1 MPHAVKP
8 LRAHPAARPV
18 RHERGASLVEVLV
31 AIVVLSVALVGA
43 AGVQM
48 QSMKFGQV
56 SQQRSTA
63 VQQASGLI
71 ERMRANVAGAAAGS
85 YLFDVQYANV
95 PQAMIDMGTIPA
107 CTASC
112 SPQDLAKNHLHGWLT
127 SLSQTMPGGRGNVTR
142 VTAVDGAPYAV
153 TVMWTEKEMSGAQRT
168 LNCPPTAPG
177 YVQCVT
183 LWFQP

>member
-8 LRAHPAARPV
+8 LHALPATGPV

-63 VQQASGLI
+63 VQQASALI
-71 ERMRANVAGAAAGS
+71 ERMRSNVAGAAAGS

-95 PQAMIDMGTIPA
+95 PQAMIDIDRK
-107 CTASC
+107 S
-112 SPQDLAKNHLHGWLT
+112 
-127 SLSQTMPGGRGNVTR
+127 V
-142 VTAVDGAPYAV
+142 V
-153 TVMWTEKEMSGAQRT
+153 
-168 LNCPPTAPG
+168 
-177 YVQCVT
+177 
-183 LWFQP
+183 